1 MQNAS
6 IVAVPL
12 LQECPTGYKFNNQTG
27 ERQFMRKLSTI
38 ISGLMLLSASA
49 FAQTEV
55 TVTGDITSNVTWTA
69 DKSYLLKGF
78 VRVQSGA
85 VVTIE
90 PGTKIYGENATQ
102 GSFIVKP
109 GGKVIAEGTEFAP
122 IVFTSEFAKP
132 GSSLAPA
139 RGDWGGVILLGNA
152 PINVTGGTAS
162 IEGPGDSYGGNDP
175 EDNSGV
181 LKYVRI
187 EYAGIAFTP
196 NNEINGLTFGG
207 VGRGTIIDYVQV
219 SWANDDSFE
228 WFGGNVNAKH
238 LIAYQGLDDD
248 FDTDFGYSGKL
259 QFLLSVRDKDIAD
272 VSGSNGFES
281 DNDAAGS
288 VKTPRTSPTWYNV
301 TLIGPKETK
310 STTVNSNYKRGMHLR
325 RSSQNKIQNALVMGW
340 PTGLLLDGKTTAAD
354 AIAGNWWIKNSIIAG
369 SSSKALD
376 TTASNSALNISDWFT
391 VTNGNRVLA
400 ENTEVGLVNPFG
412 TSGFNP
418 TPKPGSVVFTGAA
431 VPPADGFFDPSA
443 NFVGAFGTKN
453 WAANWSDLN
462 TFIYTD
468 VKNNNG
474 SKAEGF
480 ALLQNYPNPFNPS
493 TVITFSVPS
502 QMAVK
507 LTVFNALGQEV
518 GQLVNGQVSAG
529 EHQVSFNAGN
539 LPSGIYFSRME
550 AGNQISTKKMM
561 LIK

>member
-1 MQNAS
+1 
-6 IVAVPL
+6 
-12 LQECPTGYKFNNQTG
+12 
-27 ERQFMRKLSTI
+27 MRKMSTI
-38 ISGLMLLSASA
+38 LSGLMLLSVSA
-49 FAQTEV
+49 FAQTV
-55 TVTGDITSNVTWTA
+55 VPVAGDITSNVTWTA

-90 PGTKIYGENATQ
+90 PGTKIYGENSSQ

-132 GSSLAPA
+132 GSSITPA

-152 PINVTGGTAS
+152 PINVSGGTAS
-162 IEGPGDSYGGNDP
+162 IEGPGDTYGGNDP
-175 EDNSGV
+175 DDNSGV

-187 EYAGIAFTP
+187 EYAGIAFSP

-207 VGRGTIIDYVQV
+207 VGRGTTIDYVQV

-228 WFGGNVNAKH
+228 WFGGTVNCKH

-248 FDTDFGYSGKL
+248 FDTDFGFSGKL
-259 QFLLSVRDKDIAD
+259 QFLLGIRDKEIAD

-281 DNDAAGS
+281 DNDGSGS

-325 RSSQNKIQNALVMGW
+325 RSSQNKIFNALVLGW

-354 AIAGNWWIKNSIIAG
+354 AIAGSWWMKNSIIAG

-376 TTASNSALNISDWFT
+376 TTASNPALNISDWFT
-391 VTNGNRVLA
+391 VTNSSRVLA
-400 ENTEVGLVNPFG
+400 ENTDAGLVNPFG

-443 NFVGAFGTKN
+443 NYVGAFGTQN
-453 WAANWSDLN
+453 WTANWSTLN

-468 VKNNNG
+468 VKNNSG
-474 SKAEGF
+474 GKADGF

-493 TVITFSVPS
+493 TVITFTVPS

-507 LTVFNALGQEV
+507 LSVYNALGQKV
-518 GQLVNGQVSAG
+518 GQLVDGQVSAG
-529 EHQVSFNAGN
+529 DHQVSFNADN
-539 LPSGIYFSRME
+539 LPSGIYFSRLE

-561 LIK
+561 LIR